1 MNYAQ
6 MFLAA
11 KLFVDR
17 YRGIPL
23 KSVQNIPSGICVD
36 IIEHDMYVCNDPE
49 THFITF
55 DVNKTE
61 TLFWRS
67 PGDKK
72 ILRFNRFTYG
82 LQRSGIGEYSNFEEF
97 LKTFELSL
105 EDVV

>member
-36 IIEHDMYVCNDPE
+36 I
-49 THFITF
+49 
-55 DVNKTE
+55 
-61 TLFWRS
+61 S
-67 PGDKK
+67 
-72 ILRFNRFTYG
+72 
-82 LQRSGIGEYSNFEEF
+82 Q
-97 LKTFELSL
+97 LS
-105 EDVV
+105 

>member
-36 IIEHDMYVCNDPE
+36 IIEHDMYVCND
-49 THFITF
+49 
-55 DVNKTE
+55 K
-61 TLFWRS
+61 R
-67 PGDKK
+67 
-72 ILRFNRFTYG
+72 
-82 LQRSGIGEYSNFEEF
+82 NF
-97 LKTFELSL
+97 
-105 EDVV
+105 